1 MIPEAFVCHNTL
13 NRLRVRIP
21 SKRRNAEYFT
31 ALEKDLITIEGVES
45 VIANPVTASLLLV
58 HNVSLERLSE
68 YAAEKQLFSLIHIPP
83 KQMTFHDSLTH
94 NFNVLDKKVKDYTQG
109 ATDIG
114 SLAFLGL
121 AGAGIYQISKGNFT
135 APAWYTAFW
144 YALNIFLKTD
154 KKNDNA
160 E

>member
-1 MIPEAFVCHNTL
+1 MIPEAFVCHKTS

-21 SKRRNAEYFT
+21 ARRRNTEYFT
-31 ALEKDLITIEGVES
+31 ALEKDLITVEGIER

-68 YAAEKQLFSLIHIPP
+68 YAAERQLFSLIHIPP
-83 KQMTFHDSLTH
+83 KQVTLHDSLTN
-94 NFNVLDKKVKDYTQG
+94 NFNTWDKKIRDYTQG
-109 ATDIG
+109 AADIG

-121 AGAGIYQISKGNFT
+121 IGAGVYQISKGNFT

-154 KKNDNA
+154 KKNENA